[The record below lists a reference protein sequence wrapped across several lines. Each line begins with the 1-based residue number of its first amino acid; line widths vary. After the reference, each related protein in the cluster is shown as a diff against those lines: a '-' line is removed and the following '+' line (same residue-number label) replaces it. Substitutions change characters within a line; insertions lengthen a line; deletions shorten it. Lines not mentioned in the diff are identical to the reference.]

1 MSYLHC
7 PQCSHA
13 YNLAVT
19 QQCPCCPVPATL
31 VDPEEDIV
39 AAADALARAMAR
51 ATPAERTAAASRIQ
65 HVTVIGP
72 VPRPVPAIGSGDVR
86 SASIVAKAPPSPR
99 LLTRLAERLVDR
111 AERLELFASAAR
123 DMLRERAREAAPRV
137 VALLPRRASSL
148 LRRLAA

>member
-1 MSYLHC
+1 VSYLHC

-51 ATPAERTAAASRIQ
+51 ATPAERTAAATRIQ
-65 HVTVIGP
+65 YLAP
-72 VPRPVPAIGSGDVR
+72 RVPTPVPAVR
-86 SASIVAKAPPSPR
+86 PASVVAKAPPSSR

-123 DMLRERAREAAPRV
+123 DMLRDRAREAAPRM
-137 VALLPRRASSL
+137 VALLPRRATSL

>member
-1 MSYLHC
+1 VSYLHC

-51 ATPAERTAAASRIQ
+51 ATPAERTAAAARI
-65 HVTVIGP
+65 HHLVPTP
-72 VPRPVPAIGSGDVR
+72 VPRPVAAEGSGPIGSV
-86 SASIVAKAPPSPR
+86 VAKAPPSPR

-111 AERLELFASAAR
+111 AERLELLASAAR
-123 DMLRERAREAAPRV
+123 TMLRERAREAAPRV

>member
-1 MSYLHC
+1 VSYLHC

-65 HVTVIGP
+65 HLAP
-72 VPRPVPAIGSGDVR
+72 VPKPVPAAGSGPIARATGSV
-86 SASIVAKAPPSPR
+86 VAKAPPSSR
-99 LLTRLAERLVDR
+99 LLTRLAEHLVDR

-123 DMLRERAREAAPRV
+123 AMLRERAREAAPRV

>member
-1 MSYLHC
+1 VSYLHC

-65 HVTVIGP
+65 HLSPVPGP
-72 VPRPVPAIGSGDVR
+72 VPAVGSGSV
-86 SASIVAKAPPSPR
+86 VAKAPPSPS

-111 AERLELFASAAR
+111 AERLELLASAAR

-137 VALLPRRASSL
+137 IALLPRRASSL

>member
-31 VDPEEDIV
+31 VDPEEEIV

-65 HVTVIGP
+65 HLAP
-72 VPRPVPAIGSGDVR
+72 VPKPVPAQGSGPIGSV
-86 SASIVAKAPPSPR
+86 VAKAPPSSR

-111 AERLELFASAAR
+111 AERLELLASAAR
-123 DMLRERAREAAPRV
+123 TMLRERAREAAPRV

>member
-65 HVTVIGP
+65 HLAP
-72 VPRPVPAIGSGDVR
+72 VPKPVPAQGSGPIGSV
-86 SASIVAKAPPSPR
+86 VAKAPPSSR

-111 AERLELFASAAR
+111 AERLELLASAAR
-123 DMLRERAREAAPRV
+123 TMLRERAREAAPRV

>member
-51 ATPAERTAAASRIQ
+51 ATPAERTAAAARIQ
-65 HVTVIGP
+65 HLAP
-72 VPRPVPAIGSGDVR
+72 VPRPVPAIGSGRVG
-86 SASIVAKAPPSPR
+86 SVVAKAPPSPR
-99 LLTRLAERLVDR
+99 LLTRLAEHLVDR
-111 AERLELFASAAR
+111 AERLELLASAAR
-123 DMLRERAREAAPRV
+123 KLLSERAREAAPRV

>member
-1 MSYLHC
+1 
-7 PQCSHA
+7 
-13 YNLAVT
+13 
-19 QQCPCCPVPATL
+19 L

-65 HVTVIGP
+65 HLVPVARVPTP
-72 VPRPVPAIGSGDVR
+72 VPIRGSV
-86 SASIVAKAPPSPR
+86 VAKAPPSPR
-99 LLTRLAERLVDR
+99 LLTRLAERIVDR
-111 AERLELFASAAR
+111 AERLELLASAAR
-123 DMLRERAREAAPRV
+123 AMLRERAREAAPRV

>member
-19 QQCPCCPVPATL
+19 PQCPCCPVPATL

-51 ATPAERTAAASRIQ
+51 ATPAERTAAAIRTQ
-65 HVTVIGP
+65 HLAPI
-72 VPRPVPAIGSGDVR
+72 VPAVR
-86 SASIVAKAPPSPR
+86 AVSVVAKAPPSPR
-99 LLTRLAERLVDR
+99 LLTRLAEQLVER
-111 AERLELFASAAR
+111 AERLELFAGAAR
-123 DMLRERAREAAPRV
+123 DMLRDRAREAAPRV
-137 VALLPRRASSL
+137 VAWLPRRASSL

>member
-51 ATPAERTAAASRIQ
+51 ATPAERTAAAARI
-65 HVTVIGP
+65 HHLAPIPGS
-72 VPRPVPAIGSGDVR
+72 VPRPVPAVGSGGV
-86 SASIVAKAPPSPR
+86 VAKAPPSPR
-99 LLTRLAERLVDR
+99 LLTRIAERLVDR

-123 DMLRERAREAAPRV
+123 AMLRDRAREAAPRV

>member
-1 MSYLHC
+1 VSYLHC

-51 ATPAERTAAASRIQ
+51 ATPAERTAAAARI
-65 HVTVIGP
+65 HHLVPTP
-72 VPRPVPAIGSGDVR
+72 APRPVAAEGSGGVR
-86 SASIVAKAPPSPR
+86 SASVVAKAPPSPR